1 MRAQARAFVKS
12 VISPTIA
19 AAFETHPELDVVDVL
34 TLCEAYLVEALI
46 VEFGFAA
53 ADSPPAA

>member
-1 MRAQARAFVKS
+1 VSFSATRDVRAQARAFVKS

-34 TLCEAYLVEALI
+34 TLCEAYLVEA
-46 VEFGFAA
+46 
-53 ADSPPAA
+53 S